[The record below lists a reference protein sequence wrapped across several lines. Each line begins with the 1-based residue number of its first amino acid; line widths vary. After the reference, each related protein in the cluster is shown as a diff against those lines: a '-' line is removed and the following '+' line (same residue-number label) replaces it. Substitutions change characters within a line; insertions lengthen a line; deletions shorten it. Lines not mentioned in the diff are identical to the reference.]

1 MDSDLF
7 QNPYQQTFFAAKQ
20 ESPLLKSSTKAD
32 FLNQNIDCEDY
43 EYNLN
48 YNRYMLFFQP
58 NSINIMAFDFLAQQ
72 WAKCPN
78 LTNFLLN
85 SEFRSVQLP
94 NYSFILTGGRD
105 VHLQTLRSV
114 NLYMDGYFSRKPD
127 MLECRSEHCSI
138 YIDGYVYVF
147 GGTNERGTLN
157 SAEKMNIK
165 TLIW

>member
-1 MDSDLF
+1 MNSDPF
-7 QNPYQQTFFAAKQ
+7 RNPYQTNFFPAGQ
-20 ESPLLKSSTKAD
+20 ESTLLKSSTKPD
-32 FLNQNIDCEDY
+32 FSNQNIDCEEY

-58 NSINIMAFDFLAQQ
+58 NSINIIAFDFLAQH

-78 LTNFLLN
+78 LTNFLLG

-105 VHLQTLRSV
+105 VHLQTLKSV

-127 MLECRSEHCSI
+127 MMESRSEHCSI
-138 YIDGYVYVF
+138 YNDGYVYVF
-147 GGTNERGTLN
+147 GGTNERGTL
-157 SAEKMNIK
+157 SSGEKMNVK